1 MLAPI
6 VFILT
11 YVSWIIIIVVV
22 PLALGFVLIGLMVR
36 WHALVVRSLS
46 VLIGLGG
53 MAVALLLIF
62 GVIGAAR

>member
-22 PLALGFVLIGLMVR
+22 PLALGFVLIGLVVR

-53 MAVALLLIF
+53 LAVALLLIF